1 MSTGIV
7 LFLFAVVVM
16 AIAAICAV
24 VVHIEKNFSGEKYD
38 ERQKI
43 ARGNACR
50 FSLWI
55 GEIYYLILLPYF
67 VMHIG
72 KGTWKVEPF
81 LLITAGM
88 VLQLLGFHIYCLLTH
103 SALPLGQ
110 KPLSAA
116 ISYFFLGS
124 MYLVQFFRWR
134 IPGSPVGFFGTES
147 YAMFQLLITLFFF
160 SLSAMHLISHLRKEE
175 D

>member
-7 LFLFAVVVM
+7 LFLFAVAVM
-16 AIAAICAV
+16 VIAAICAA
-24 VVHIEKNFSGEKYD
+24 VVHIEKNFPGEKYD

-50 FSLWI
+50 FSLWL

-72 KGTWKVEPF
+72 KTEWEAEPF
-81 LLITAGM
+81 LLISVGV
-88 VLQLLGFHIYCLLTH
+88 VLQVLGFHTYCLLTH

-110 KPLSAA
+110 KPMPA
-116 ISYFFLGS
+116 ILNYCLIGV
-124 MYLVQFFRWR
+124 MHQVLYFRWR
-134 IPGSPVGFFGTES
+134 IPEGTVGLSGYES
-147 YAMFQLLITLFFF
+147 YGMFYLLLSLFFF
-160 SLSAMHLISHLRKEE
+160 SLALLHLINYLRKEK

>member
-7 LFLFAVVVM
+7 LFLFAVAVM

-24 VVHIEKNFSGEKYD
+24 VVHIEKNFPSEKYD

-43 ARGNACR
+43 ARGNAYR
-50 FSLWI
+50 FGHWV
-55 GEIYYLILLPYF
+55 GEAWWL
-67 VMHIG
+67 
-72 KGTWKVEPF
+72 F
-81 LLITAGM
+81 LLWYFLMGSGKENFSAEPYLLIAVGFL
-88 VLQLLGFHIYCLLTH
+88 LQALSFHIYALLTH

-110 KPLSAA
+110 KPLSTA

-134 IPGSPVGFFGTES
+134 IPGSPVGFSGTES